1 MYRIIVADD
10 EEYVRDL
17 LVKGI
22 NQSPLPYEVVG
33 VAANGTAAI
42 ELVKELGPDVLIT
55 DICMPG
61 INGLD
66 LIRMVNDLNQS
77 IKTIIISGYD
87 EFAYAKK
94 AMTLGVSEYLLKPFL
109 PDELFAVL
117 KKIQEEMENQANLLH
132 NMEQMQSQL
141 QKNMI
146 HEQERYLLQV
156 LHNNLPEEELLQE
169 AERVQLDIRAQ
180 YYCVG
185 IIKYPLAQSKMEQ
198 RDYYRLEE
206 LLAIVKDNY
215 FHTNLRLHLLNEN
228 NNYLILIFCGNHSNQ
243 ILFHRSIQEGLEKMN
258 ESMQRYYHRK
268 LGCALGN
275 TYQEWKQIHNSYREG
290 ITVWKGYLFQTDSTL
305 LYADMQKRGQA
316 SDADLIQSPKEL
328 ESSLLLHIQMNRQD
342 MAIADL
348 QDILKYYAS
357 FGVDMVEF
365 VNISLVNLVY
375 TISDK
380 LMKAIGDIKAW
391 EDEGMVEYLK
401 RHFTHGSLMEAKV
414 VLEEY
419 IIRCCEQ
426 YAVINK
432 NQGDKIVRNVK
443 LLMEENLDNED
454 FNLENASMQL
464 YFSHNYIR
472 QLFKHK
478 TGESFVEYLSRRRME
493 TAGELLK
500 NTNLKIQEV
509 ANKTGYSNPRYFAS
523 CFRKFYNCTP
533 TEYRGESEVK

>member
-22 NQSPLPYEVVG
+22 NQSQIPFEVVG

-42 ELVKELGPDVLIT
+42 ELVRELNPDVLIT

-61 INGLD
+61 IDGLE
-66 LIRMVNDLNQS
+66 LIRMVNDLDQS

-94 AMTLGVSEYLLKPFL
+94 AMTLGVAEYLLKPFL
-109 PDELFAVL
+109 PAELFAVL
-117 KKIQEEMENQANLLH
+117 KKIQEQLENQANLLR
-132 NMEQMQSQL
+132 NMEQMQSQI
-141 QKNMI
+141 QKNMML
-146 HEQERYLLQV
+146 EQERYLLQV
-156 LHNNLPEEELLQE
+156 LHNNLPEEQLQQE
-169 AERVQLDIRAQ
+169 GERVLLDVRAQ

-185 IIKYPLAQSKMEQ
+185 ILKYPIAQNKTEQ
-198 RDYYRLEE
+198 QDYCKTEE
-206 LLAIVKDNY
+206 LLAIVKDTY
-215 FHTNLRLHLLNEN
+215 FPANLSLYLVNEN
-228 NNYLILIFCGNHSNQ
+228 NNHLVLIFCGNHSNQ
-243 ILFHRSIQEGLEKMN
+243 MLFHKSIQEGLEKMKD
-258 ESMQRYYHRK
+258 SMQRYYHIK
-268 LGCALGN
+268 FGCALGN
-275 TYQEWKQIHNSYREG
+275 TYQEWKQISHSYKEALS
-290 ITVWKGYLFQTDSTL
+290 VWKGYLFQTDSTL
-305 LYADMQKRGQA
+305 LYADMQKKGQEF
-316 SDADLIQSPKEL
+316 SGDDIQSPKEL
-328 ESSLLLHIQMNRQD
+328 ESSLLLHIQMNRKD

-375 TISDK
+375 TISEK
-380 LMKAIGDIKAW
+380 LMKARGDIKAW

-401 RHFTHGSLMEAKV
+401 KHFTHGSLMEAKL

-426 YAVINK
+426 YALINK

-443 LLMEENLDNED
+443 FLIEENLDNEE

-472 QLFKHK
+472 QLFKQK
-478 TGESFVEYLSRRRME
+478 TGESFVEYLGRRRME

-500 NTNLKIQEV
+500 NTNLRIQEV

-533 TEYRGESEVK
+533 TEYRGESEEK